1 MKRIVVAIGIC
12 LLLLGGVI
20 MPIQGKTIEF
30 TIQMRYIEHGA
41 NVSIFMDDDYIGQT
55 DENGQLRC
63 TTETK
68 GDMRGIS
75 HTFLLQKEGY
85 MDESYRAV
93 CEDGKILNF
102 SFNNIIKES
111 TPIPE
116 PIPESTPVP
125 MPTVPPTPEG
135 HKSQHQQIEEL
146 QNQTAEHEQRL
157 SWLEGMIQKITEFL
171 RTLGFKD

>member
-1 MKRIVVAIGIC
+1 MKGIIVIVFC
-12 LLLLGGVI
+12 LLLIWGLM
-20 MPIQGKTIEF
+20 MPIQGKMIEF
-30 TIQMRYIEHGA
+30 TIQMRYVEHGA
-41 NVSIFMDDDYIGQT
+41 NVSIFMDDKHIGYT
-55 DENGQLRC
+55 NENGQLRC

-111 TPIPE
+111 IPTPE
-116 PIPESTPVP
+116 PTLEPTPEPRQ
-125 MPTVPPTPEG
+125 TVPPTPEG
-135 HKSQHQQIEEL
+135 YKSQKQRITEL
-146 QNQTAEHEQRL
+146 ENITTEQETKI
-157 SWLEGMIQKITEFL
+157 SWLEGKVKIILEWIKNKF
-171 RTLGFKD
+171 GDII